1 MLWFTRAASWAAVIN
16 VLATSLG
23 YYWPALRDG
32 GPRATAITLIII
44 VIAAINIRGI
54 KPSSIVVNVL
64 TVGKLVPLLVFI
76 AAGLFALD
84 PSRLAIDEP
93 LTLGGAAASGLL
105 LIFGFGGY
113 EVVPVVAGEAKDPR
127 RAVPFALIV
136 TIAAVAAIMTLVQI
150 VVMGTLP
157 DPPASSTPVVSAA
170 AIFLGAA
177 GAALMIFG
185 ATMSTSGNNMGQA
198 LSGTRN
204 LFALAEHGDLP
215 AFFGRVHPRFRTPV
229 TAVLVTAAVSL
240 ALALSGRFAAL
251 AAVSA
256 VSRLIVYVFTCAAT
270 IRLRHPR
277 FAATVP
283 PAMFTLPFGPLIPA
297 LAIMTALAILA
308 GATPQQRRSGA
319 LALWPARRSTLLR
332 DCSPQPAALGGSGDS
347 LMRHLVAALVLVVS
361 SAVAAA
367 AEPVIF
373 LVRHAERADAGWP
386 PPRWPGPIRTCQAA
400 GIARANALAA
410 MLKDARITAVV
421 TTDTSAPARPAS
433 PPPRPPA
440 CR

>member
-1 MLWFTRAASWAAVIN
+1 MTPTPPSASAPTLRRELGRWDLTAIGINQVIGGGIFAQPAALAAYAGAWSPWMVAAVAVASMLIALSFAEVGSRFEGTGGPYLYTHAAFGRFAAFQVGWMLWFTRAASWAAVIN

-23 YYWPALRDG
+23 YYWPALRGG
-32 GPRATAITLIII
+32 GPRAAAITLIII

-76 AAGLFALD
+76 AAGLFTLD
-84 PSRLAIDEP
+84 PSRLAMDEP

-157 DPPASSTPVVSAA
+157 DPAGTSTPVVSAA
-170 AIFLGAA
+170 AVFLGGA

-256 VSRLIVYVFTCAAT
+256 VSRLIVYVFTCAAA

-277 FAATVP
+277 FATTVQ
-283 PAMFTLPFGPLIPA
+283 PAMFTLPFGPLIPV

-319 LALWPARRSTLLR
+319 LALVAGAALYAVARRFPSTR
-332 DCSPQPAALGGSGDS
+332 
-347 LMRHLVAALVLVVS
+347 
-361 SAVAAA
+361 
-367 AEPVIF
+367 
-373 LVRHAERADAGWP
+373 
-386 PPRWPGPIRTCQAA
+386 
-400 GIARANALAA
+400 
-410 MLKDARITAVV
+410 
-421 TTDTSAPARPAS
+421 RP
-433 PPPRPPA
+433 
-440 CR
+440 